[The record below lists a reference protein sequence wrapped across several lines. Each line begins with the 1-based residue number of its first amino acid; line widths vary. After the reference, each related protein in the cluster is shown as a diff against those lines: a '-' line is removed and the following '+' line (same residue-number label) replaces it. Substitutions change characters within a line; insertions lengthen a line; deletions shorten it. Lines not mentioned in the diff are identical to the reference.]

1 MVAVANNFGGFYRT
15 EFYLHEAKRAGATVE
30 APCVNRSEELCALN
44 GPRRNGELRIK
55 NEECR
60 TRTYEDPAVADRS
73 ENTRSVDNS
82 TFSILHSEFRE
93 AARIYLGLE
102 NVKSLNSET
111 VQLILIERRR
121 NGPFRDLQDLIRR
134 VPLHVEQ
141 ARILIRVGALR
152 FTGRSK
158 PALLWDLTL
167 LHRGPSNAS
176 TDGDLFVTK
185 VEAPKLPDL
194 HHYPLADAYDELELL
209 GFPLRDPFTMVECGS
224 DDQMIRRS
232 EDGGVVVSPFPIVGR
247 DGRLMGKTAGTT
259 HAVQMADE
267 RSSFLAS
274 QMPTHVGKRVTM
286 LGYMIHVKTT
296 TTNSGSY
303 MSFGSFIDQAGDFW
317 DSTQFPSVA
326 ERYPFRG
333 RGVYQ
338 LTGVVEEE
346 FGHCALRTER
356 MEKLPWK
363 PDPRY
368 GE

>member
-1 MVAVANNFGGFYRT
+1 
-15 EFYLHEAKRAGATVE
+15 
-30 APCVNRSEELCALN
+30 
-44 GPRRNGELRIK
+44 
-55 NEECR
+55 
-60 TRTYEDPAVADRS
+60 VADRS

-121 NGPFRDLQDLIRR
+121 NGPFHDLQDLIRR

-185 VEAPKLPDL
+185 VEEPKLPDL

-232 EDGGVVVSPFPIVGR
+232 EDGGVVASPFPIVGR